1 MGFEITHTK
10 PVKGGIGM
18 KKIKEFSVVF
28 GVGSAGYS
36 LIEILWRGYTHWT
49 MALTGGICLT
59 ALYSMNF
66 KLCKQKLWKKCLAG
80 SALITIIE
88 FSAGLLINK
97 VFQLNVW
104 DYSDRKFNLMGQICP
119 LYSILWFLLCIPVN
133 KLTSH
138 LHSMLKNTSKNAS
151 KLPLQGIKAL
161 LRSTK
166 E

>member
-1 MGFEITHTK
+1 
-10 PVKGGIGM
+10 M
-18 KKIKEFSVVF
+18 KKIREFSVVF
-28 GVGSAGYS
+28 SVGSAGYS

-80 SALITIIE
+80 SALITVIE
-88 FSAGLLINK
+88 FTAGLLINK

-104 DYSDRKFNLMGQICP
+104 DYSERKFNLMGQVCP

-133 KLTSH
+133 KLTDH
-138 LHSMLKNTSKNAS
+138 LRAMLQKPFKKQA
-151 KLPLQGIKAL
+151 KLPISSVKAL
-161 LRSTK
+161 LRPTK